1 MTVTL
6 LEEIPQPR
14 NGHNTKGVR
23 TYTRAFKLTTSQQ
36 SEGPY
41 AVGSH
46 TGLPVIGSP
55 HNEDPFAYCYDI
67 DISNTEPWKGWTA
80 TYLYTTEQNGVTDPN
95 PLFEPAVIEWDG
107 ENYEE
112 TAIYDRDGEATLNSA
127 GDPFEDLMRER
138 SRRVVTVVKNIASV
152 PNWILDFEDAVNS
165 AAFTLDGFPIPID
178 KARLKAPR
186 IGRWQNRN
194 DIRFREMTMVFTLN
208 KDGWKST
215 PLDRGFRFKNGSGD
229 RIRITNDDGTD
240 ITSPVCLDGTGLVLS
255 DPTPATAVYMEYDL
269 YPAYDFNLLP
279 LT

>member
-1 MTVTL
+1 MTVTFV
-6 LEEIPQPR
+6 EELAAAR
-14 NGHNTKGVR
+14 KGKNTKGIR
-23 TYTRAFKLTTSQQ
+23 TYTRAFLLTTSSQ

-46 TGLPVIGSP
+46 ASLPVIGSA
-55 HNEDPFAYCYDI
+55 HDEDPAAYCN
-67 DISNTEPWKGWTA
+67 DISIDCTNPWKGWTA
-80 TYLYTTEQNGVTDPN
+80 TYNYTTEVGTFDPN

-107 ENYEE
+107 ENFEE
-112 TAIYDRDGEATLNSA
+112 PAPYDLNGDATLNSA

-138 SRRVVTVVKNIASV
+138 SRRVVTIVKNIGNV
-152 PNWILDFEDAVNS
+152 PAWILDSEDAVNS
-165 AAFTLDGFPIPID
+165 AAFTLDGFPIATN

-194 DIRFREMTMVFTLN
+194 GIAYREMTMVITLN
-208 KDGWKST
+208 KNGWTST
-215 PLDRGFRFKNGSGD
+215 PIDRGFRFKNGSGD

-240 ITSPVCLDGTGLVLS
+240 ISAPVCLDGTGLVLTN
-255 DPTPATAVYMEYDL
+255 PTPSTAVYASFDL

>member
-6 LEEIPQPR
+6 LEEIAGAR
-14 NGHNTKGVR
+14 TGKNTKGVR
-23 TYTRAFKLTTSQQ
+23 TYTRAFSLTTSSQ

-46 TGLPVIGSP
+46 ASLPVIGSP
-55 HNEDPFAYCYDI
+55 HDEDPFAYCYDI
-67 DISNTEPWKGWTA
+67 DISNTNPWKGWTA
-80 TYLYTTEQNGVTDPN
+80 TYQYTTEQGISDPN
-95 PLFEPAVIEWDG
+95 PLFEAAVIEWDG
-107 ENYEE
+107 EQYEE
-112 TAIYDRDGEATLNSA
+112 VAIYDRDGDATLNSA
-127 GDPFEDLMRER
+127 GDPFEDLMKER
-138 SRRVVTVVKNIASV
+138 SRRVVTVVKNISSI
-152 PNWILDFEDAVNS
+152 PSWILDYEDAVNS
-165 AAFTLDGFPIPID
+165 SAFTLDGFSIPTN

-194 DIRFREMTMVFTLN
+194 GIAFREMTMIITLN
-208 KDGWKST
+208 KDGWAST

-240 ITSPVCLDGTGLVLS
+240 ITQPVCLDGTGLVLS
-255 DPTPATAVYMEYDL
+255 NPTPATAVYASFNL